1 MLSLPITERVGAP
14 TLLKSISFKI
24 ISLLIQRFFFLVR
37 SIYVS
42 LNMKFTLSKQVKDA
56 INNNKPILALES
68 TIISSG
74 MPFPQNIQFQNK
86 AEKTCLDLGVVPAT
100 IAIIKREIGVCLEK
114 KQSGATTVSS
124 TSHIAFNAGIKV
136 FSTGGIGGVHRG
148 YDTSLDMSQDIIS
161 LSETPIVVVCSGIKS
176 FLDVDKT
183 AETLETFGIT
193 TIGYKTDYF
202 PLFYTSISDIKLQ
215 HKYKNAKEI
224 ARLFK
229 LNKEVGLNSSILV
242 LNPVPKKH
250 EVPSQEIKSIISS
263 SIVKMESMGIT
274 GKETTPYLLKT
285 IAQKTKNKSLKTN
298 IRLALNN
305 I

>member
-1 MLSLPITERVGAP
+1 
-14 TLLKSISFKI
+14 
-24 ISLLIQRFFFLVR
+24 
-37 SIYVS
+37 
-42 LNMKFTLSKQVKDA
+42 MKFTLSKQVKDA
-56 INNNKPILALES
+56 INNNKPVLALES

-74 MPFPQNIQFQNK
+74 MPFPQNIQFQKK
-86 AEKTCLDLGVVPAT
+86 AEKTCLDLGVIPAT
-100 IAIIKREIGVCLEK
+100 IAIIKGEIHIGLREKELMFIATNNSVKKISKSEIGICLEK

-161 LSETPIVVVCSGIKS
+161 LRGTPIVVVCSGVKS

-183 AETLETFGIT
+183 AEVLETFGIT

-202 PLFYTSISDIKLQ
+202 PLFYTSNSDIKLQ
-215 HKYKNAKEI
+215 HSYKNAKKI

-229 LNKEVGLNSSILV
+229 LNRRAKLNSSILV
-242 LNPVPKKH
+242 LNPVPNKH
-250 EVPSQEIKSIISS
+250 EIPYQEMENIISS
-263 SIVKMESMGIT
+263 AIVEMECKGVI

-285 IAQKTKNKSLKTN
+285 IAEKTKNKSLETN

-305 I
+305 ISLGAKIAQKI

>member
-1 MLSLPITERVGAP
+1 
-14 TLLKSISFKI
+14 
-24 ISLLIQRFFFLVR
+24 
-37 SIYVS
+37 
-42 LNMKFTLSKQVKDA
+42 MKFTLSKQVKDA
-56 INNNKPILALES
+56 INNNKPVLALES

-100 IAIIKREIGVCLEK
+100 IAIIKGEIHIGLGEKELMFIATDRSVKKISKREIGICLEK
-114 KQSGATTVSS
+114 KYSGATTVSS

-148 YDTSLDMSQDIIS
+148 YNTSLDMSQDIIS
-161 LSETPIVVVCSGIKS
+161 LSETPIVVVCSGVKS
-176 FLDVDKT
+176 FLDVHKT
-183 AETLETFGIT
+183 AEVLETFGVT
-193 TIGYKTDYF
+193 TVGYKTDCF

-215 HKYKNAKEI
+215 HYYKNTKEV
-224 ARLFK
+224 AELFK
-229 LNKEVGLNSSILV
+229 LNKENKLRSSILV

-250 EVPSQEIKSIISS
+250 EIPFQEMENIISNA
-263 SIVKMESMGIT
+263 IVEMESGGVT

-285 IAQKTKNKSLKTN
+285 IAQKTKNKSLETN

-305 I
+305 ISLGAKIAQKI